1 MTTRRGFIQSTG
13 AVGAAAAFGLQPGLA
28 RATQGVSG
36 KEIVLG
42 TIQDLSGPIVS
53 LGKPVQNGMI
63 MRVEEANKAG
73 GIAGRQV
80 RLLVEDSGYDPKKA
94 VLAAQKLVTRDQ
106 VFAVLGALGSVVS
119 LSTMPIL
126 LKRGVV
132 SFMPITAHHGN
143 FEPFDKLKFAMA
155 TPYQTSTELGIQEMM
170 RRKRYERVGIMY
182 QDDEYGLEV
191 LRGTETALE
200 GLGAKLVEQTSYKRG
215 ATEFSSQMQ
224 KLVAAN
230 CDLIVLG
237 TIVRE
242 TIAGMATGRK
252 LGYAGTFFGSQAAY
266 MPVVAKAGGKAVE
279 GLYAVHETPTPYR
292 DDPANTSLL
301 NDWLDRY
308 KARFNEDADL
318 WSVTGYLIVDVFA
331 KAAERAGKNLTTDS
345 FVASMEAEPY
355 PRTYLG
361 NPDFSWSST
370 NHLGNNKVKLALISN
385 GRWVSDSNWLSK
397 SS

>member
-1 MTTRRGFIQSTG
+1 MTNRRGFIQGAGAIST
-13 AVGAAAAFGLQPGLA
+13 AAALALRPGLA
-28 RATQGVSG
+28 HATQGVND
-36 KEIVLG
+36 KELVIG

-63 MRVEEANKAG
+63 MRVEEANAAG
-73 GIAGRQV
+73 GIHGRQ
-80 RLLVEDSGYDPKKA
+80 LKLQIEDSGYDPKKA
-94 VLAAQKLVTRDQ
+94 VLAAQKLVSRDK

-126 LKRGVV
+126 LKRGVI
-132 SFMPITAHHGN
+132 SFNPITAHHGN
-143 FEPFDKLKFAMA
+143 FDPFDKLKFAMA
-155 TPYQTSTELGIQEMM
+155 TPYQTSTELGLLEML
-170 RRKRYERVGIMY
+170 KRGNYQRVGIMY

-191 LRGTETALE
+191 LRGSETALASK
-200 GLGAKLVEQTSYKRG
+200 GMSLVEKTSYKRG
-215 ATEFSSQMQ
+215 ATEFASQMQ

-242 TIAGMATGRK
+242 TIAGMATARK
-252 LGYAGTFFGSQAAY
+252 LGYGGAFFGSQAAY

-292 DDPANTSLL
+292 DDPANTRLL

-318 WSVTGYLIVDVFA
+318 WSVTGYIIVDVFA
-331 KAAERAGKNLTTDS
+331 KAAERAGRNLTTDS
-345 FVASMEAEPY
+345 FVKAVEAEPY
-355 PRTYLG
+355 PRSYFG
-361 NPDFSWSST
+361 NPDFAWSAD

-385 GRWVSDSNWLSK
+385 GRWVSESTWLQK
-397 SS
+397 

>member
-1 MTTRRGFIQSTG
+1 MTNRRGFIQGTG
-13 AVGAAAAFGLQPGLA
+13 AVSAAAALGLRPGVA
-28 RATQGVSG
+28 QATQGVSG
-36 KEIVLG
+36 DKIVIG

-63 MRVEEANKAG
+63 MRVEEANAAG
-73 GIAGRQV
+73 GINGRM
-80 RLLVEDSGYDPKKA
+80 LDLKVEDSGYDPKKA
-94 VLAAQKLVTRDQ
+94 VLAAQKLVTRDK

-126 LKRGVV
+126 LKRGVI
-132 SFMPITAHHGN
+132 SFNPITAHHGN
-143 FEPFDKLKFAMA
+143 FDPFDKLKFAMA
-155 TPYQTSTELGIQEMM
+155 TPYQTSTELGLLEML
-170 RRKRYERVGIMY
+170 RRKSYQRVGIMY

-191 LRGTETALE
+191 LRGAETALE
-200 GLGAKLVEQTSYKRG
+200 SKGMSLVEKTSYKRG
-215 ATEFSSQMQ
+215 ATEFASQMQ
-224 KLVAAN
+224 KLVAAG

-242 TIAGMATGRK
+242 TIAGMATARK
-252 LGYAGTFFGSQAAY
+252 LGYTGAFFGSQAAY
-266 MPVVAKAGGKAVE
+266 MPVVAKPGGKAVE

-308 KARFNEDADL
+308 KARFGEDADL
-318 WSVTGYLIVDVFA
+318 WSATGYIIVDVFA

-345 FVASMEAEPY
+345 FVAAMEAEPY
-355 PRTYLG
+355 PVTYFG
-361 NPDFSWSST
+361 NPDFKWTSD

-385 GRWVSDSNWLSK
+385 GRWVSESTWLSK
-397 SS
+397 